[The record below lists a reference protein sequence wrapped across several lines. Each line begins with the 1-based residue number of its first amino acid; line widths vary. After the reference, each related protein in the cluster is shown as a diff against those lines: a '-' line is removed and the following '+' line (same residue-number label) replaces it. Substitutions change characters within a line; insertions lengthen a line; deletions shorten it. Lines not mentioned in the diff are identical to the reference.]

1 MDIQELFES
10 AFVHYQAGNLQR
22 AEQIL
27 KKILKL
33 QPDNFEACYYLGGIL
48 DDALRPEEAITCYRR
63 AMEINP
69 EFPGT
74 YYNIASLLQGKRQFD
89 EALAYYQKALSL
101 DPACADIYNS
111 IGVILQSKGEFG
123 EAVSYYQKALGLDP
137 NFATA
142 YCNMGNVLVNQG
154 KLQEAASYFR
164 RSLQLKP
171 DALKPYESL
180 LMLMNYSSDYDPPAI
195 FSEHLNFSKQFEY
208 PLRFIRTAHTNDKIP
223 DRKLK
228 IGYLSPDFRQ
238 HSVNYFIE
246 PVLTSHRHDRFELF
260 CYSDVS
266 VPDSVTERLQG
277 YADQWR
283 NIAGM
288 SDEQVAGMIRNDG
301 IDILID
307 LAGHTG
313 NNRILVFALKPAPV
327 QVNWLGYPNTTG
339 LAAVDYRIVD
349 AYTDPPGLT
358 DPFYTEQLIRLPDS
372 FLCYQPDNNSP
383 AAGDLPA
390 LQSGHI
396 TFGSFNVFRKVSQ
409 KTVALW
415 AAVLKALPDARLLL
429 KTKNLSD
436 RATCHNAREMF
447 TAQGISPDRL
457 DLLSHIPSFTGHLDT
472 YNRIDIGLDTFPY
485 NGTTTTCEALWM
497 GVPVIT
503 LAGNTHASRVG
514 VSLLTN
520 IGLPGLIAET
530 VGEYVSIAVKL
541 AGDLKNLQSLRENLR
556 GMMAHSLLTDAKRFV
571 IALETCYREIWQKW
585 CKQ

>member
-1 MDIQELFES
+1 MNIQQLFES
-10 AFVHYQAGNLQR
+10 AFVQYQAGNLQR

-27 KKILKL
+27 NKILKI

-48 DDALRPEEAITCYRR
+48 DDAFRTEEAIRCYRR

-74 YYNIASLLQGKRQFD
+74 YYNIAALLQGERKFD
-89 EALAYYQKALSL
+89 EALAYYQKALGL
-101 DPACADIYNS
+101 DPTCADIHNS

-123 EAVSYYQKALGLDP
+123 EAVSCYQEALRLDP
-137 NFATA
+137 NFAKA
-142 YCNMGNVLVNQG
+142 YYNLGNVLVNQG
-154 KLQEAASYFR
+154 KLQEAESYFR

-171 DALKPYESL
+171 DELKPYESL
-180 LMLMNYSSDYDPPAI
+180 LMLMNYGSDYDPAAI
-195 FSEHLNFSKQFEY
+195 FSEHRNFSKQFEY
-208 PLRFIRTAHTNDKIP
+208 PLRVTRSPHTNRKIP

-228 IGYLSPDFRQ
+228 IGYVSPDFRR

-246 PVLTSHRHDRFELF
+246 PVLASHSHGRFELF

-266 VPDSVTERLQG
+266 VPDNVTERLQG

-288 SDEQVAGMIRNDG
+288 SDEQVAGMVRKDG
-301 IDILID
+301 IDILVD

-313 NNRILVFALKPAPV
+313 YNRILLFARKPAPV
-327 QVNWLGYPNTTG
+327 QVTWLGYPNTTG
-339 LAAVDYRIVD
+339 LSAVDYRIVD

-358 DPFYTEQLIRLPDS
+358 DPFYTEKLIRLPES
-372 FLCYQPDNNSP
+372 FLCYQPDSDTP

-396 TFGSFNVFRKVSQ
+396 TFGSFNVFLKVSR

-415 AAVLKALPDARLLL
+415 AAILKALPGSRLLL
-429 KTKNLSD
+429 KTKNFSD
-436 RATCHNAREMF
+436 KTTCRNAREMF

-457 DLLSHIPSFTGHLDT
+457 DLLSHNPSFTGHLDT

-514 VSLLTN
+514 VSLLTT
-520 IGLPGLIAET
+520 IGLADLIAET
-530 VGEYVSIAVKL
+530 GEEYVSTAVKL
-541 AGDLKNLQSLRENLR
+541 AGDIKRLRSLRENVR
-556 GMMAHSLLTDAKRFV
+556 GMMAHSPLTDARRFV
-571 IALETCYREIWQKW
+571 SVLETCYREMWEKW

>member
-1 MDIQELFES
+1 MNLQQLFES

-27 KKILKL
+27 KKILKI

-48 DDALRPEEAITCYRR
+48 DDTVRPDEAIACYRR

-74 YYNIASLLQGKRQFD
+74 YYNIAALLQGKRQFD
-89 EALAYYQKALSL
+89 EALAYYQKALSF

-123 EAVSYYQKALGLDP
+123 EAVPYYQKALGLDP
-137 NFATA
+137 NFAKA
-142 YCNMGNVLVNQG
+142 YYNMGNVLVNQG
-154 KLQEAASYFR
+154 KLQEAVSYFR

-171 DALKPYESL
+171 DELNPYESL
-180 LMLMNYSSDYDPPAI
+180 LMLMNYSSDYDPAAI

-208 PLRFIRTAHTNDKIP
+208 PLHFTRTSHMNEKIP

-228 IGYLSPDFRQ
+228 IGYVSPDFRR

-246 PVLTSHRHDRFELF
+246 PVLTSHNHDRFELF

-266 VPDSVTERLQG
+266 VPDNVTERLQG

-283 NIAGM
+283 NIAGK
-288 SDEQVAGMIRNDG
+288 SDEQVAGMIRKDG
-301 IDILID
+301 IDILVD

-313 NNRILVFALKPAPV
+313 YNRILLFARKPAPV
-327 QVNWLGYPNTTG
+327 QVSWLGYPNTTG
-339 LAAVDYRIVD
+339 LSAVDYRIVD

-372 FLCYQPDNNSP
+372 FLCYQPDNDSP
-383 AAGDLPA
+383 PAGDLPA

-396 TFGSFNVFRKVSQ
+396 TFGSFNVFLKVSQ

-415 AAVLKALPDARLLL
+415 AAILKALPDSRLLL

-436 RATCHNAREMF
+436 SATCRNAREMF
-447 TAQGISPDRL
+447 AAQGISPDRI
-457 DLLSHIPSFTGHLDT
+457 DLLSHTPSFTGHLDT

-530 VGEYVSIAVKL
+530 FEEYVLTAVKL

-556 GMMAHSLLTDAKRFV
+556 SMMAHSLLTDTKRFV
-571 IALETCYREIWQKW
+571 IALETCYREIWGKW